1 MKHPRGFLK
10 LCLLIGGTLLLYS
23 LWVLG
28 CLFVGSRNSWRR
40 FIYSSWAGFFKGLL
54 GVRITV
60 VGEVPKPPY
69 FLVANHMGYADI
81 PVLRSVLE
89 GVFVAKH
96 EISQWPV
103 VGRII
108 SDMGN
113 IFINRQSR
121 TDIPRAGEEILA
133 ALDIGEGIIVF
144 PEGTSSDGAEI
155 LQFNSSFLEFAA
167 RRELPIYY
175 ASISYSIPD
184 ESKSPR
190 TLVAWA
196 DTTPL
201 REHVSRLFELG
212 GFDATVT
219 FGEAPLS
226 HSDRKQLA
234 KLLHTAIT
242 ATFVPLK

>member
-1 MKHPRGFLK
+1 MKHARGFLK
-10 LCLLIGGTLLLYS
+10 LCLLIGGTLFLYS
-23 LWVLG
+23 LWMLG
-28 CLFVGSRNSWRR
+28 RLFVGSRNSWRR
-40 FIYSSWAGFFKGLL
+40 FIYSTWARFFKGLL
-54 GVRITV
+54 RVRITV
-60 VGEVPKPPY
+60 VGIVPQPPY

-121 TDIPRAGEEILA
+121 ADIPRAGEEILA
-133 ALDIGEGIIVF
+133 ALDIGEGVIVF
-144 PEGTSSDGAEI
+144 PEGTSSEGAEI

-167 RRELPIYY
+167 RRELPIHY
-175 ASISYSIPD
+175 ATISYSIPG
-184 ESKSPR
+184 EAESPR
-190 TLVAWA
+190 KLVAWA

-226 HSDRKQLA
+226 HSDRKELA